1 MSESSTTKE
10 TKGSSRL
17 KQLTSSN
24 TWTSPFRSGKKKNI
38 VQEFRESNDV
48 SKVHLPQKFTSHPTL
63 EAEKK
68 KALNAQAKPLSDA
81 GSKAEE
87 TGEEHEAVE
96 TKDVDAEAAAAEVK
110 ESDIDTSAAEV
121 GETID
126 EKIEAINESNHAAA
140 IVAPAEVAV
149 DTHEPVEA
157 QTASEA
163 AEEPAQAVGPSDDNI
178 EQQVFE
184 TPIELD
190 VPAESKYEPVQAPN
204 QEVLDSLQDKPNLL
218 NRYQELNAV
227 AIGSTAKK
235 LDDPNKVVDLGG
247 GLKLTQQQL
256 LDIAAKRVAPLI
268 ANINEEVAK
277 SREEDRIVSKNELD
291 TKVAKHRSK
300 LRAAFEKHLGK
311 LEKQKEKITKDHDQ
325 QLAILANDH
334 SATVGAHED
343 FKILHAKNIETAN
356 SDFADREAKAVEQ
369 HEVDKQTLLKN
380 HEELEATKK
389 QELQSAKDDQITVG
403 AEIEE
408 LKEKKINVGAHNE
421 ELDKEF
427 EELTKQL
434 EERESE
440 LQGLKDKLYTERIA
454 VDKHEQTRKELHEK
468 LSAAGAEVETRKSH
482 KGKLA
487 LEVGALATAVT
498 AYAAHLANLKSE
510 KEKVPSLISAAK
522 EKHDTWLQEKKDLAL
537 QVARDHE
544 QQRLEAK
551 EAAATEEYKAQLEE
565 EKRQL
570 EEDRQRHLEEK
581 EKFDAEEKQRLADE
595 ARRREEEE
603 ALAASNKQKAAEE
616 EAAAK
621 ELSEHKKR
629 LEQEQEEAERQR
641 KEVKKES
648 SRAKKEAAAV
658 AAAGTAVAAGS
669 AGAVGSAHHS
679 ATREALP
686 SMKKLSSSA
695 SGSKDLAEEP
705 VPDHAI
711 NHKLG
716 AFAVGAGAVVAG
728 EAGASTALAEPP
740 KVKKSSLKKKFKN
753 LIGKGDSN
761 PEPVVKDDDDVY
773 SLYEEVSDGEFER
786 NKHDPN
792 YLEVESNVADKLL
805 KKNRN

>member
-1 MSESSTTKE
+1 MSESSTSKE

-24 TWTSPFRSGKKKNI
+24 TWTSPFRTGKKKNI

-81 GSKAEE
+81 TSNSEGAA
-87 TGEEHEAVE
+87 GEEQVGTESNDAG
-96 TKDVDAEAAAAEVK
+96 VDAVAGEVK
-110 ESDIDTSAAEV
+110 ESDLDATTAEAE
-121 GETID
+121 ETID
-126 EKIEAINESNHAAA
+126 EQVEAINESNHAAA
-140 IVAPAEVAV
+140 VAAPTEVSTEPAE
-149 DTHEPVEA
+149 
-157 QTASEA
+157 ASTVGET
-163 AEEPAQAVGPSDDNI
+163 EGAVGPSDDNI

-190 VPAESKYEPVQAPN
+190 VPAENKYEPVQPPN
-204 QEVLDSLQDKPNLL
+204 QEVLESLQDKPNLL

-277 SREEDRIVSKNELD
+277 SREEDRIVSQNELD
-291 TKVAKHRSK
+291 TKVAKHQSK

-311 LEKQKEKITKDHDQ
+311 LEKQKNKITKDHEQ
-325 QLAILANDH
+325 QLMALANDH
-334 SATVGAHED
+334 SAAVKSHED
-343 FKILHAKNIETAN
+343 FKTVHARNIETAN
-356 SDFADREAKAVEQ
+356 SEFAEREAKAVEQ
-369 HEVDKQTLLKN
+369 HEVDKETLLKN

-389 QELQSAKDDQITVG
+389 QELQSAKDNQVTIG

-408 LKEKKINVGAHNE
+408 LKEKKINVSAHND

-434 EERESE
+434 EERENE

-454 VDKHEQTRKELHEK
+454 VDRHEQTKKELHEK
-468 LSAAGAEVETRKSH
+468 LAAADAEVETRKTH

-510 KEKVPSLISAAK
+510 KEKVPGLISAAK
-522 EKHDTWLQEKKDLAL
+522 ENHDNWVQEKKDLAVK
-537 QVARDHE
+537 VAREHE

-551 EAAATEEYKAQLEE
+551 EAAATEEYRAQLEE

-570 EEDRQRHLEEK
+570 EEDRQKHLEEK

-616 EAAAK
+616 AAAAK
-621 ELSEHKKR
+621 ELKDHQKH
-629 LEQEQEEAERQR
+629 LEREQAEAEQHR
-641 KEVKKES
+641 KEVEKES

-658 AAAGTAVAAGS
+658 AAAGTAVAAGT
-669 AGAVGSAHHS
+669 AGAAGAASSS
-679 ATREALP
+679 ATRESLP
-686 SMKKLSSSA
+686 SIKKLGSSGSA
-695 SGSKDLAEEP
+695 SKAVAEEP
-705 VPDHAI
+705 VPDHKI
-711 NHKLG
+711 DHKLG
-716 AFAVGAGAVVAG
+716 AFAVGAGTVVAG
-728 EAGASTALAEPP
+728 GAGAAATLAEPP
-740 KVKKSSLKKKFKN
+740 KGKKSSLKKKFKN
-753 LIGKGDSN
+753 LIGKGDPK
-761 PEPVVKDDDDVY
+761 PEKVAKDDDDVY

-786 NKHDPN
+786 NKSDPN
-792 YLEVESNVADKLL
+792 YLEVDAHIADKLL
-805 KKNRN
+805 QKNRE